1 MRLLIKRL
9 SVLGPIMLIGL
20 TNLTAC
26 ACFGSAD
33 TPESSQAGHAPSQVP
48 PAANIEVKNA
58 SGVSTAQPQ
67 SPSSLS
73 NAKMNVHPLSWVT
86 DADPLND
93 AKQAIRNGDLRL
105 LAFAGRAISI
115 PGVDL
120 ALHPLARIQQHCGYR
135 TLKGTGDT
143 LRVGEQTSLRSK
155 AHDYAVIYN
164 QKVIAACVLPQN
176 T

>member
-1 MRLLIKRL
+1 MLLVIKRL

-33 TPESSQAGHAPSQVP
+33 TRENSLVGQTAGEIA
-48 PAANIEVKNA
+48 PAANTEAKNA
-58 SGVSTAQPQ
+58 HSVSGAQPKT
-67 SPSSLS
+67 PSSQ
-73 NAKMNVHPLSWVT
+73 NNVKMDVHPLSWVT
-86 DADPLND
+86 DADPLHD
-93 AKQAIRNGDLRL
+93 AKQAIHKGDLRL

-120 ALHPLARIQQHCGYR
+120 AVYPLARIQQQCGYR

-164 QKVIAACVLPQN
+164 RKVIAACVLP
-176 T
+176 